1 MNARRNM
8 ETQREAADKRPG
20 ELFSPRTLL
29 AIIAIGTAAFVGMI
43 YLEMF
48 GSDDP
53 DFEIGPSTYSS
64 SALGHKALMETLR
77 RLDVPVMVSR
87 FRTAEKSGEGSL
99 LVLAEPDGSQISE
112 ELLGK
117 IGNQP
122 HGLLVLP
129 KWDGRR
135 DGSKPRWVETMSMV
149 PVDDAELVLKHA
161 RINALVK
168 RVDGTFTVDAPEFG
182 GRVELTNPQVIIDA
196 RALKPIVSLKDGV
209 LIGEADLGSGRQWV
223 LSDPDLISNHGIDQG
238 DNAVVAVSIIEQL
251 RPGGG
256 AVIFDETIHGLELRP
271 NLLRTAFELPFGIV
285 TLSAAV
291 AIALAIWAGLMRFG
305 RPEPSQRA
313 LQPGKVTLIRTTA
326 DLLRQGSRKG
336 AVGLVLTRYFKAQVA
351 DLMVRLNGPRGLDEN
366 RQIAWLDDLAVAR
379 RLGARLQPLAAVIEA
394 TAKSHSTDPGRA
406 LRLAADLHAWK
417 QEFLYGLA
425 KGSNDR

>member
-1 MNARRNM
+1 MS
-8 ETQREAADKRPG
+8 TEADAKTSRPG
-20 ELFSPRTLL
+20 DLFSPRTLL

-48 GSDDP
+48 GIDDP
-53 DFEIGPSTYSS
+53 DFEIGPSAYSS

-77 RLDVPVMVSR
+77 RLDVPVVVSR
-87 FRTAEKSGEGSL
+87 FRSAEKAGQGSL
-99 LVLAEPDGSQISE
+99 LVLAEPDGSETSE
-112 ELLGK
+112 EM
-117 IGNQP
+117 IGGFGNVP

-129 KWDGRR
+129 KWDGWR
-135 DGSKPRWVETMSMV
+135 DRSKPRWVEAMDKV
-149 PVDDAELVLKHA
+149 AVDDVELVLKRA
-161 RINALVK
+161 QINALVK
-168 RVDGTFTVDAPEFG
+168 RIQGTFTVDVPELG
-182 GRVELTNPQVIIDA
+182 GRVELTDPQVIIDA
-196 RALKPIVSLKDGV
+196 RALKPIVSLKGGI

-223 LSDPDLISNHGIDQG
+223 LSDPDLIANHGIDQG
-238 DNAVVAVSIIEQL
+238 DNAVAAVSLIEAL
-251 RPGGG
+251 RPAGG

-271 NLLRTAFELPFGIV
+271 NLMRTAFELPFGIV

-305 RPEPSQRA
+305 RPEPGQRA

-336 AVGLVLTRYFKAQVA
+336 TVELVLTRYLKAQIA
-351 DLMVRLNGPRGLDEN
+351 DLVARLNGPRGLTEN

-379 RLGARLQPLAAVIEA
+379 RLRSRLQPIAAAIEA
-394 TAKSHSTDPGRA
+394 RAKSRSTDPGRA

-425 KGSNDR
+425 KGSSDR

>member
-1 MNARRNM
+1 MS
-8 ETQREAADKRPG
+8 TQGGMGAQGEAAAKRPG

-29 AIIAIGTAAFVGMI
+29 AIIAIGIAAFVGMI

-48 GSDDP
+48 GTDDP

-77 RLDVPVMVSR
+77 RLGVPVVASR
-87 FRTAEKSGEGSL
+87 FRTAEKTGSGSL
-99 LVLAEPDGSQISE
+99 LVLAEPDDSDISE
-112 ELLGK
+112 ALLDEF
-117 IGNQP
+117 GNQR

-135 DGSKPRWVETMSMV
+135 DGSKPRWVETMDMV
-149 PVDDAELVLKHA
+149 SLDDVEKVLKRA
-161 RINALVK
+161 KTDGMIK
-168 RVDGTFTVDAPEFG
+168 RLDGTFTVDVPDFG
-182 GRVELTNPQVIIDA
+182 GKIELTDPQVMIGA
-196 RALKPIVSLKDGV
+196 AVKPIVTLQGGV
-209 LIGEADLGSGRQWV
+209 LVGEADFGAGQQWV
-223 LSDPDLISNHGIDQG
+223 LSDPDLISNHGIDQA
-238 DNAVVAVSIIEQL
+238 DNALVAVSIVEAL
-251 RPGGG
+251 RPGSGV
-256 AVIFDETIHGLELRP
+256 VIFDETIHGFELRP
-271 NLLRTAFELPFGIV
+271 NLLRTAFELPFSIV

-291 AIALAIWAGLMRFG
+291 AIAVAIWAGLMRFG
-305 RPEPSQRA
+305 RPDPSQRA

-336 AVGLVLTRYFKAQVA
+336 TVELVLTRYLKAQVA
-351 DLMVRLNGPRGLDEN
+351 DLVARLNGPRGLDEN

-379 RLGARLQPLAAVIEA
+379 RLGGRLQPLAAAIET
-394 TAKSHSTDPGRA
+394 TAKSHSTDPGLA

-425 KGSNDR
+425 KG

>member
-1 MNARRNM
+1 MS
-8 ETQREAADKRPG
+8 TQAEAKTGRPG
-20 ELFSPRTLL
+20 EVFSPRTLL
-29 AIIAIGTAAFVGMI
+29 AIIAVGTAAFVGMI

-48 GSDDP
+48 GIDDP

-77 RLDVPVMVSR
+77 RIDVPVVVSR
-87 FRTAEKSGEGSL
+87 FRSSEKTGDGSL
-99 LVLAEPDGSQISE
+99 LVLAEPDGSDISE
-112 ELLGK
+112 EL
-117 IGNQP
+117 IGGFGNVP

-129 KWDGRR
+129 KWDGKR
-135 DGSKPRWVETMSMV
+135 DRSKPRWVETMDKVSL
-149 PVDDAELVLKHA
+149 DDVESVLKRA
-161 RINALVK
+161 QADGMIRRLK
-168 RVDGTFTVDAPEFG
+168 GTFTVDVPDFG
-182 GRVELTNPQVIIDA
+182 GTVELTDPQIMIGAAV
-196 RALKPIVSLKDGV
+196 KPIVSLQGGV
-209 LIGEADLGSGRQWV
+209 LIGEANLGSGQQWI
-223 LSDPDLISNHGIDQG
+223 LSDPDLISNHGIDQA
-238 DNAVVAVSIIEQL
+238 DNAVVAVSMIEAL

-271 NLLRTAFELPFGIV
+271 NLMRTAFELPFGIV

-291 AIALAIWAGLMRFG
+291 AVALAIWAGLMRFG
-305 RPEPSQRA
+305 RPEPGQRA

-336 AVGLVLTRYFKAQVA
+336 TVELVLTRYLKAQVA
-351 DLMVRLNGPRGLDEN
+351 DLVARLNGPRGLDEN

-379 RLGARLQPLAAVIEA
+379 RLGSRLQPLAAAIET

-417 QEFLYGLA
+417 QEFLYGVA
-425 KGSNDR
+425 KGSSDR

>member
-1 MNARRNM
+1 MS
-8 ETQREAADKRPG
+8 TQGEMAKRPG

-29 AIIAIGTAAFVGMI
+29 AIIAIGTAAFVGMV

-48 GSDDP
+48 GIDDP

-77 RLDVPVMVSR
+77 RLDVPVVVSR
-87 FRTAEKSGEGSL
+87 FRTAEKTGRGNL
-99 LVLAEPDGSQISE
+99 LVLAEPDGSEISE
-112 ELLGK
+112 EL
-117 IGNQP
+117 IGDFASLP
-122 HGLLVLP
+122 HSLLVLP

-135 DGSKPRWVETMSMV
+135 DGSKPRWVETMDMI
-149 PVDDAELVLKHA
+149 PLDDVEQVLKHA
-161 RINALVK
+161 QTDGMVK
-168 RVDGTFTVDAPEFG
+168 RLKGTFTVEVPDFG
-182 GRVELTNPQVIIDA
+182 GKIELTDPQIMIGAAVQPII
-196 RALKPIVSLKDGV
+196 SLQGGV
-209 LIGEADLGSGRQWV
+209 LLGEATADSGQQWV
-223 LSDPDLISNHGIDQG
+223 LSDPDVISNHGIDQG
-238 DNAVVAVSIIEQL
+238 DNAVVAISIIEAM
-251 RPGGG
+251 RPDGGP
-256 AVIFDETIHGLELRP
+256 VIFDETIHGLELRP
-271 NLLRTAFELPFGIV
+271 NLLRTAFQLPFSIV

-305 RPEPSQRA
+305 RPDPSQRA

-336 AVGLVLTRYFKAQVA
+336 TVELVLTRYLKAQIA
-351 DLMVRLNGPRGLDEN
+351 DLVARLNGPRGLDEN

-379 RLGARLQPLAAVIEA
+379 RLGARLKPLAAAIEA

-425 KGSNDR
+425 KGSSDR

>member
-1 MNARRNM
+1 MSA
-8 ETQREAADKRPG
+8 QGEAAAKRPG

-29 AIIAIGTAAFVGMI
+29 AIIAIGTAAFVGMV

-48 GSDDP
+48 GLDDP

-77 RLDVPVMVSR
+77 RLDVPVVVSR
-87 FRTAEKSGEGSL
+87 FRTAEKSGSGSL
-99 LVLAEPDGSQISE
+99 LVLAEPDDSDISE
-112 ELLGK
+112 ELVGGFGDL
-117 IGNQP
+117 P

-129 KWDGRR
+129 KWDGSR
-135 DGSKPRWVETMSMV
+135 DRSKPRWVEKIDMV
-149 PVDDAELVLKHA
+149 SVEAVESVLEHA
-161 RINALVK
+161 QIDALVK
-168 RVDGTFTVDAPEFG
+168 RIEGTFTLDVPKLG
-182 GRVELTNPQVIIDA
+182 GQIELTNPQIMIDT
-196 RALKPIVSLKDGV
+196 RGLTPVVSLKGGI
-209 LIGEADLGSGRQWV
+209 LIGEADFGSGRQWV
-223 LSDPDLISNHGIDQG
+223 LSDPDLISNHGIDQA
-238 DNAVVAVSIIEQL
+238 DNAVVAVSIIEAL

-271 NLLRTAFELPFGIV
+271 NLLRTAFQLPFSIV

-305 RPEPSQRA
+305 RPDPAQRT

-326 DLLRQGSRKG
+326 DLLRAGSRKG
-336 AVGLVLTRYFKAQVA
+336 SVELVLTRYLKAQIA
-351 DLMVRLNGPRGLDEN
+351 DLVARLNGPRGLDEN
-366 RQIAWLDDLAVAR
+366 RQIAWLDDLAVGR
-379 RLGARLQPLAAVIEA
+379 RLGARLQPLAAAIEA

-425 KGSNDR
+425 KSSSDR

>member
-1 MNARRNM
+1 MSTQA
-8 ETQREAADKRPG
+8 ETKAGRPG
-20 ELFSPRTLL
+20 EVFSPRTLL
-29 AIIAIGTAAFVGMI
+29 AIIAVGTAAFVGMI

-48 GSDDP
+48 GIDDP

-77 RLDVPVMVSR
+77 RIDVPVVVSR
-87 FRTAEKSGEGSL
+87 FRSGEKTGDGSL
-99 LVLAEPDGSQISE
+99 LVLAEPDGSDISE
-112 ELLGK
+112 ELIGGLG
-117 IGNQP
+117 NVP

-129 KWDGRR
+129 KWDGMR
-135 DGSKPRWVETMSMV
+135 DRSKPRWVETMDKV
-149 PVDDAELVLKHA
+149 PLDDVEQVMKRAQTDGMIRRLK
-161 RINALVK
+161 
-168 RVDGTFTVDAPEFG
+168 GTFTVEVPDFG
-182 GRVELTNPQVIIDA
+182 GTVELTDPQVMIGA
-196 RALKPIVSLKDGV
+196 AVKPIVSLQGGV
-209 LIGEADLGSGRQWV
+209 LIGEADLGSGRQWI
-223 LSDPDLISNHGIDQG
+223 LSDPDLISNHGIDQA
-238 DNAVVAVSIIEQL
+238 DNAVVAVSMIEAL

-271 NLLRTAFELPFGIV
+271 NLMRTAFELPFGIV

-291 AIALAIWAGLMRFG
+291 AVALAIWAGLMRFG
-305 RPEPSQRA
+305 RPEAGQRA

-336 AVGLVLTRYFKAQVA
+336 TVELVLTRYLKAQIA
-351 DLMVRLNGPRGLDEN
+351 DLVARLNGPRGLDEN

-379 RLGARLQPLAAVIEA
+379 RLGSRLQPLAAAIET

-417 QEFLYGLA
+417 QEFLYGVA
-425 KGSNDR
+425 KGSSDR

>member
-1 MNARRNM
+1 MSTQGGMSAQG
-8 ETQREAADKRPG
+8 ETAAKRPG

-29 AIIAIGTAAFVGMI
+29 AIIAIGTAAFVGMV

-48 GSDDP
+48 GIDDP

-77 RLDVPVMVSR
+77 RLDVPVVVSR
-87 FRTAEKSGEGSL
+87 FRTAEKTGSGSL
-99 LVLAEPDGSQISE
+99 LVLAEPDDSDISE
-112 ELLGK
+112 QLVKGFGDL
-117 IGNQP
+117 P

-129 KWDGRR
+129 KWSGRR
-135 DGSKPRWVETMSMV
+135 DGSKPRWVETMGLVSL
-149 PVDDAELVLKHA
+149 DDVEEVLKRA
-161 RINALVK
+161 GTDGMAK
-168 RVDGTFTVDAPEFG
+168 RLTGTFTVEAPDFG
-182 GRVELTNPQVIIDA
+182 GKIELTDPQIMIGAAV
-196 RALKPIVSLKDGV
+196 KPIVTLQGGV
-209 LIGEADLGSGRQWV
+209 LIGEANLGSGQQWV

-238 DNAVVAVSIIEQL
+238 DNAIVAVSVIEAL

-305 RPEPSQRA
+305 RPDPSQRA

-336 AVGLVLTRYFKAQVA
+336 TVELVLTRYLKAQIA
-351 DLMVRLNGPRGLDEN
+351 DLVARLNGPRGLDEN

-379 RLGARLQPLAAVIEA
+379 RLGSRLQPLAAAIET

-417 QEFLYGLA
+417 QEFLYGVA
-425 KGSNDR
+425 KGSSDR

>member
-1 MNARRNM
+1 MSTQG
-8 ETQREAADKRPG
+8 ETVTKRPG

-29 AIIAIGTAAFVGMI
+29 AIIAIGTAAFVGMV

-48 GSDDP
+48 GIDDP

-77 RLDVPVMVSR
+77 RLDVPVVVSR
-87 FRTAEKSGEGSL
+87 FRTAEKTGSGSL
-99 LVLAEPDGSQISE
+99 LVLAEPDDSDISE
-112 ELLGK
+112 ELVEGFGDL
-117 IGNQP
+117 P

-129 KWDGRR
+129 KWSGLR
-135 DGSKPRWVETMSMV
+135 DGSKPRWVEAMGLV
-149 PVDDAELVLKHA
+149 PLDDVEEVLERA
-161 RINALVK
+161 GTDGMAK
-168 RVDGTFTVDAPEFG
+168 RLTGTFTVDVPDFG
-182 GRVELTNPQVIIDA
+182 GKIELTDPQIMIGA
-196 RALKPIVSLKDGV
+196 ALKPIVTLQGGV

-238 DNAVVAVSIIEQL
+238 DNAVVAVSIIEAL

-271 NLLRTAFELPFGIV
+271 NLLRTAFQLPFSIV

-305 RPEPSQRA
+305 RPDASQRA

-336 AVGLVLTRYFKAQVA
+336 TVELVLTRYLKAQIA
-351 DLMVRLNGPRGLDEN
+351 DLVARLNGPRGLDET

-379 RLGARLQPLAAVIEA
+379 RLGARLQPLAAAIEA

-425 KGSNDR
+425 KGSSYR

>member
-1 MNARRNM
+1 MS
-8 ETQREAADKRPG
+8 TEAEAKTGRPG
-20 ELFSPRTLL
+20 EVFSPRTLL

-48 GSDDP
+48 GVDDP

-64 SALGHKALMETLR
+64 SALGHKALMETLGR
-77 RLDVPVMVSR
+77 IDVPVVVSR
-87 FRTAEKSGEGSL
+87 FRTAEKSGRGSL
-99 LVLAEPDGSQISE
+99 LVLAEPDGSDTSE
-112 ELLGK
+112 EMVGGLGDLW
-117 IGNQP
+117 

-129 KWDGRR
+129 KWDGSR
-135 DGSKPRWVETMSMV
+135 DRSKPRWVDAMDMV
-149 PVDDAELVLKHA
+149 SLDDVESVLKRA
-161 RINALVK
+161 QADGMIRRLK
-168 RVDGTFTVDAPEFG
+168 GTFTVDVPDFG
-182 GRVELTNPQVIIDA
+182 GTVELTDPQIMIGAAV
-196 RALKPIVSLKDGV
+196 KPIVSLQGGV
-209 LIGEADLGSGRQWV
+209 LIGEANLGSGQQWI
-223 LSDPDLISNHGIDQG
+223 LSDPDLISNHGIDQA
-238 DNAVVAVSIIEQL
+238 DNAVVAVSMIEAL

-271 NLLRTAFELPFGIV
+271 NLMRTAFELPFGIV

-291 AIALAIWAGLMRFG
+291 AVALAIWAGLMRFG
-305 RPEPSQRA
+305 RPEPGQRA

-336 AVGLVLTRYFKAQVA
+336 TVELVLTRYLKAQVA
-351 DLMVRLNGPRGLDEN
+351 DLVARLNGPRGLDEN

-379 RLGARLQPLAAVIEA
+379 RLGSRLQPLAAAIET

-417 QEFLYGLA
+417 QEFLYGVA
-425 KGSNDR
+425 KGSSDR

>member
-1 MNARRNM
+1 MSRQS
-8 ETQREAADKRPG
+8 ETKANRPG

-43 YLEMF
+43 YLQMF
-48 GSDDP
+48 GADDP

-77 RLDVPVMVSR
+77 RLDVPVVVSR
-87 FRTAEKSGEGSL
+87 FRTAERTGKGSL
-99 LVLAEPDGSQISE
+99 LVLAEPDGSATSE
-112 ELLGK
+112 EMLGEF
-117 IGNQP
+117 GNQRR
-122 HGLLVLP
+122 GLLVLP
-129 KWDGRR
+129 KWDGLR
-135 DGSKPRWVETMSMV
+135 DRSKPRWVEAMDMV
-149 PVDDAELVLKHA
+149 PLGDVAEVLKRA
-161 RINALVK
+161 GTDGTIK
-168 RVDGTFTVDAPEFG
+168 RLKGTFTVEVPDFG
-182 GRVELTNPQVIIDA
+182 GKIELTDPQITIGAAV
-196 RALKPIVSLKDGV
+196 KPIVSLQGGV
-209 LIGEADLGSGRQWV
+209 LLGEADLGSGQQWV

-238 DNAVVAVSIIEQL
+238 DNAVVAVSIIDAL
-251 RPGGG
+251 RPDGGP
-256 AVIFDETIHGLELRP
+256 VIFDETIHGLELRP
-271 NLLRTAFELPFGIV
+271 NLMRAAFELPFGIV

-305 RPEPSQRA
+305 RPDPSQRA

-336 AVGLVLTRYFKAQVA
+336 TVELVLTRYLKAQIA
-351 DLMVRLNGPRGLDEN
+351 DLVARLNGPRGLDEN

-379 RLGARLQPLAAVIEA
+379 RLGTRLQPLAAAIEA

-425 KGSNDR
+425 KGSSDR

>member
-1 MNARRNM
+1 MS
-8 ETQREAADKRPG
+8 TEAEAKTGRPG
-20 ELFSPRTLL
+20 EVFSPRTLL

-48 GSDDP
+48 GVDDP

-77 RLDVPVMVSR
+77 RIDVPVVVSR
-87 FRTAEKSGEGSL
+87 FRTAEKSGRGSL
-99 LVLAEPDGSQISE
+99 LVLAEPDGSDTSE
-112 ELLGK
+112 EMVGGLGDLW
-117 IGNQP
+117 

-129 KWDGRR
+129 KWDGSR
-135 DGSKPRWVETMSMV
+135 DRSKPRWVDAMDMV
-149 PVDDAELVLKHA
+149 SLDDVELVLKKA
-161 RINALVK
+161 KTDGMVK
-168 RVDGTFTVDAPEFG
+168 RLKGTFTVEVPEFG
-182 GRVELTNPQVIIDA
+182 GTIELTDPQIMIGASV
-196 RALKPIVSLKDGV
+196 RPIVSLQGGV
-209 LIGEADLGSGRQWV
+209 LIGEADLGVGQQWV
-223 LSDPDLISNHGIDQG
+223 LSDPDVISNHGIDQG
-238 DNAVVAVSIIEQL
+238 DNAVVAVSIIEAL
-251 RPGGG
+251 RPDGGP
-256 AVIFDETIHGLELRP
+256 VIFDETIHGLELRP
-271 NLLRTAFELPFGIV
+271 NLMRTAFELPFGIV

-291 AIALAIWAGLMRFG
+291 AVALAIWAGLMRFG
-305 RPEPSQRA
+305 RPEPGQRA

-336 AVGLVLTRYFKAQVA
+336 TVELVLTRYLKAQIA
-351 DLMVRLNGPRGLDEN
+351 DLVARLNGPRGLTET

-379 RLGARLQPLAAVIEA
+379 RLGSRLQPIAAAIEA

-425 KGSNDR
+425 KGSSDR

>member
-1 MNARRNM
+1 MSAQG
-8 ETQREAADKRPG
+8 EGAAKRPG

-48 GSDDP
+48 GIDDP

-77 RLDVPVMVSR
+77 RLGVPVVVSR
-87 FRTAEKSGEGSL
+87 FRTAEKTDRGNL
-99 LVLAEPDGSQISE
+99 LVLAEPDGSNISE
-112 ELLGK
+112 ELVEGFGDL
-117 IGNQP
+117 P

-135 DGSKPRWVETMSMV
+135 DSSKPRWVETMAMI
-149 PVDDAELVLKHA
+149 PLDDVETVLKHA
-161 RINALVK
+161 QTDGMVK
-168 RVDGTFTVDAPEFG
+168 RLKGTFTVEVPDFG
-182 GRVELTNPQVIIDA
+182 GKIELTDPQIMIGAAVQPII
-196 RALKPIVSLKDGV
+196 SLQGGV
-209 LIGEADLGSGRQWV
+209 LLGEATVDSGQQWV
-223 LSDPDLISNHGIDQG
+223 LSDPDIISNHGIDQG
-238 DNAVVAVSIIEQL
+238 DNAVVAVSIIEAM
-251 RPGGG
+251 RPDGGP
-256 AVIFDETIHGLELRP
+256 VIFDETIHGLELRP
-271 NLLRTAFELPFGIV
+271 NLLRSAFQLPFSIV

-291 AIALAIWAGLMRFG
+291 ALALAIWAGLMRFG
-305 RPEPSQRA
+305 RPDPSQRA

-326 DLLRQGSRKG
+326 DLLREGSRKG
-336 AVGLVLTRYFKAQVA
+336 TVELVLTRYLKAQIA
-351 DLMVRLNGPRGLDEN
+351 DLVARLNGPRGLDEN
-366 RQIAWLDDLAVAR
+366 RQIAWLVDLAVAR
-379 RLGARLQPLAAVIEA
+379 RLGARLQPLAAAIEA

-425 KGSNDR
+425 KGSSDR

>member
-1 MNARRNM
+1 MSVQGEVAG
-8 ETQREAADKRPG
+8 KRTG

-48 GSDDP
+48 GSNDP

-77 RLDVPVMVSR
+77 RIDVPVVVSR
-87 FRTAEKSGEGSL
+87 FQSAEKAGEGSL
-99 LVLAEPDGSQISE
+99 LVLAEPDDSKTSE
-112 ELLGK
+112 ELVGGF
-117 IGNQP
+117 GNLP

-129 KWDGRR
+129 KWDGLR
-135 DGSKPRWVETMSMV
+135 DMSKPRWVERMGMV
-149 PVDDAELVLKHA
+149 PVDAVEMVLKRA
-161 RINALVK
+161 QINALVK
-168 RVDGTFTVDAPEFG
+168 RVDGTFTVDVPEFG

-196 RALKPIVSLKDGV
+196 RALKPIVSLKDGI
-209 LIGEADLGSGRQWV
+209 LIGEADLGFGRQWV
-223 LSDPDLISNHGIDQG
+223 LSDPDLISNHGIDQA
-238 DNAVVAVSIIEQL
+238 DNAVVAVSIIETL

-291 AIALAIWAGLMRFG
+291 AIALAVWAGLMRFG
-305 RPEPSQRA
+305 RPEPAQRA

-336 AVGLVLTRYFKAQVA
+336 TVELVLTRYLKAQVA
-351 DLMVRLNGPRGLDEN
+351 DLVARLNGPRGLDES

-379 RLGARLQPLAAVIEA
+379 RLGARLQPLAAAIETMA
-394 TAKSHSTDPGRA
+394 RSRSTDPGRA
-406 LRLAADLHAWK
+406 LRLAANLHAWK

-425 KGSNDR
+425 KGSSDR